1 VIFVAIVIQRAHER
15 AGFREQIE
23 SLEHR
28 AIENARAIVAS
39 EADAAELSIALD
51 RVQSEYASLTEE
63 SDRLRL
69 DSHPTFVIQGSTG
82 PVASSGC
89 PRPKVI
95 GREPTEC
102 PACLL
107 SLGDTGELRA
117 AVVGVQ
123 TEGGTTIVRGAM
135 RAVRTEPGPETT
147 ILEGPLR
154 LDYTSAA
161 VARSVNQT
169 KPDSFGWGPLFGY
182 GTSGIEAGLI
192 GATRTYD
199 IGIARAEIIG
209 IGRIW
214 QGPKNLEVGANL
226 GLIFRGAR

>member
-1 VIFVAIVIQRAHER
+1 MIFVAIVIQRAHER
-15 AGFREQIE
+15 AGFREQIVA
-23 SLEHR
+23 LEHR
-28 AIENARAIVAS
+28 AIEDARAIVAS

-51 RVQSEYASLTEE
+51 RVQNEYASLTEE
-63 SDRLRL
+63 ADRLRL
-69 DSHPTFVIQGSTG
+69 DSRPTFVIQGSTG
-82 PVASSGC
+82 PIASSGC
-89 PRPKVI
+89 PRPKPA
-95 GREPTEC
+95 PTAEC